1 MTYHILPSNFG
12 RSSIFKQHYGKPYES
27 WRYSVYLSVVFS
39 HPITGQVGSLG
50 VILGARLTWQIHISH
65 MYLRT
70 SLVEQVTVYTIIH
83 NYIHIYRHII
93 IYSSIVVL
101 KRSANM
107 FAFSMTTTNCVSP

>member
-1 MTYHILPSNFG
+1 MPMQNDKFSKENGDLPSNFG
-12 RSSIFKQHYGKPYES
+12 RSSIFKQPYGKPYES

-70 SLVEQVTVYTIIH
+70 ILVEQGTVYTIIYL
-83 NYIHIYRHII
+83 YIYIYTYYYI
-93 IYSSIVVL
+93 
-101 KRSANM
+101 
-107 FAFSMTTTNCVSP
+107 